1 MLRVLVAGFGLLLL
15 SCGPGMAQDSAVP
28 AAGGDAPPNINACA
42 GVYGALAQEQGNF
55 GSAGTLMAEKYIN
68 FARINFEDRLSQLAR
83 SQEKGITELKNAS
96 EADRS
101 EFYMKLVDAETEG
114 DMNVP
119 AVRAITRTSD
129 ACDGIY
135 GFGPSLG
142 G

>member
-1 MLRVLVAGFGLLLL
+1 MIPF
-15 SCGPGMAQDSAVP
+15 
-28 AAGGDAPPNINACA
+28 
-42 GVYGALAQEQGNF
+42 
-55 GSAGTLMAEKYIN
+55 
-68 FARINFEDRLSQLAR
+68 SQLAR

-114 DMNVP
+114 DMSVP
-119 AVRAITRTSD
+119 AVRVITRTSD
-129 ACDGIY
+129 ACDAIY

>member
-1 MLRVLVAGFGLLLL
+1 MRLLLAGFGLLLL
-15 SCGPGMAQDSAVP
+15 SCGAAQAQDNAVP
-28 AAGGDAPPNINACA
+28 AAGGDAPPNLNACA
-42 GVYGALAQEQGNF
+42 GVYGALGQEQTNF
-55 GSAGTLMAEKYIN
+55 GGAGSLMAERYVN
-68 FARINFEDRLSQLAR
+68 FPRIDFEDRLAQLAR

-129 ACDGIY
+129 ACDAIY